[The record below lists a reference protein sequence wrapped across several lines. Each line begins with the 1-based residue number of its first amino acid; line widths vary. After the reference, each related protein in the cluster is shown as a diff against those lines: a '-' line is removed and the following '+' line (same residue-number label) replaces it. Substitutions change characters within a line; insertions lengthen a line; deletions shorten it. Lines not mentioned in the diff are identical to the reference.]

1 MGLGLELGLLACFSD
16 SPTHLL
22 TRSEE
27 VTEKNAA
34 STSVATACASRDLPV
49 PGGP

>member
-34 STSVATACASRDLPV
+34 STSVATACASLDLPV